1 MADLFD
7 CRAHVVVDAAAG
19 NAAKDAEGVVVGI
32 EQYLVRLQEIG
43 SHDEGAAVAR
53 LRMRDL

>member
-19 NAAKDAEGVVVGI
+19 NAAKDAEGMVVDV
-32 EQYLVRLQEIG
+32 EQHLVRLQEIG
-43 SHDEGAAVAR
+43 SYDEGAAVAQ

>member
-1 MADLFD
+1 
-7 CRAHVVVDAAAG
+7 VVVD
-19 NAAKDAEGVVVGI
+19 I
-32 EQYLVRLQEIG
+32 EQHLVRLQEIG